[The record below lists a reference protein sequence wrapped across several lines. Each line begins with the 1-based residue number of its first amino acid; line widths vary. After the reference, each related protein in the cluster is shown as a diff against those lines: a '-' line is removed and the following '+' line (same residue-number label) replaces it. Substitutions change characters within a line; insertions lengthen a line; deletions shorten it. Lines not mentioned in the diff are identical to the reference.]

1 MKTYCFLVMVMLATA
16 SVIFTACGN
25 DDPVDNKEGNDE
37 KEVTIT
43 PLRNSQEYF
52 DNGIT
57 FLSEVGSRDVEFA
70 CSRDWKVTV
79 ANTVGGEYWC
89 TISPKSGKTG
99 DNNAFTVTTSENTG
113 YDDRSVVLE
122 LEVGNIK
129 KNIVITQKQKDAF
142 LLTNDKFE
150 VDMRGGKVDV
160 EVKANIDYVYEIDEL
175 AKSWI
180 KQSSKTRALTT
191 RILSFDV
198 SESEEA
204 EKREG
209 KIYFKSGSK
218 IETVHIYQAG
228 ENILLLTED
237 EYPVSDRGEVIKVE
251 LKTNFDFEV
260 QIPSVN
266 WIHATDK
273 TRAMSSHTLYYT
285 IDANDT
291 YDAREAVIVYSNK
304 KKTVKNTL
312 HIRQAQKDAIIIS
325 NKRYNVKGEGDA
337 IAIKLNTNTQYQFTI
352 SDKSWI
358 QQIKTRALVEETLY
372 FLISKNDSEL
382 ARTGTIIFK
391 SGDIS
396 ETITIVQD
404 RKSVE
409 ELTLHIAKAGT
420 LPELIPS
427 DRKSEVRK
435 LKLSGNLNGTDI
447 KYLNE
452 MASIVGVGGLSLDLS
467 EANIVEGGLPYYDN
481 YYNITNK
488 IGDYSF
494 SSCFR
499 LNTILLPKSIT
510 EIGDHAFAGSP
521 NLFSVT
527 IPNGV
532 KKIGAGTFT
541 ACGKLTSI
549 IIPNS
554 VTEIGEYAFNGSNL
568 TSLTIPDSMAEIGK
582 KAFTG
587 CKSLASVSI
596 PNSVVE
602 IGEEAFFGC
611 GFNSITIPNSVK
623 KIGDSAFFS
632 CSKLTSI
639 IIPNSA
645 TEIGNGAFSYSGLTS
660 INIPNSVKEFGK
672 YIFSGCNSLAS
683 ITISDGVTRIWDDAF
698 YYCNGLTSIIIPN
711 SVTEIGENAFYS
723 CDNLTFI
730 TIPNSVK
737 KIDNNAFR
745 DCKSLMSITIPN
757 SVTELGEWVFADCIT
772 LSSATISCSTIESF
786 TFENCSNLSS
796 VTILDS
802 VKEIEGGA
810 FSGCKKLVSIIIPNS
825 VTDIGGSA
833 FSNCSS
839 LSSIV
844 LSNNMVNIGFS
855 IFENCNS
862 LTSVI
867 IPNSVRAIYDKA
879 FSGCSSLVSI
889 TIPSSVTHWGE
900 KVFLDCSNLT
910 SVTIS
915 NGVTKIGDGA
925 FNNCTNLTSIAI
937 PNSVTGIGDSTFRGC
952 TSLTS
957 IYLPNS
963 ITTIDRFAFWGC
975 SGLTSIVIPNSVKN
989 IGSWAFKEC
998 SNLREIYSYMASP
1011 SWGSPFTDELRESC
1025 ILYVPKGR
1033 VDVYRKNEEWNFMD
1047 IREMNE

>member
-1 MKTYCFLVMVMLATA
+1 MKTYCFLVMVMLATV

-89 TISPKSGKTG
+89 TISPKSGKAG
-99 DNNAFTVTTSENTG
+99 DNNAFTITTSENTG

-191 RILSFDV
+191 RILSFDI

-209 KIYFKSGSK
+209 KIYFKSGNK

-237 EYPVSDRGEVIKVE
+237 EYSVSDRGEVIKVE

-266 WIHATDK
+266 WIHAADK

-325 NKRYNVKGEGDA
+325 NKRYNVKGEGEA
-337 IAIKLNTNTQYQFTI
+337 IAIRLNTNTQYQFTI

-372 FLISKNDSEL
+372 FQISKNDSEL
-382 ARTGTIIFK
+382 ARTGTIVFK
-391 SGDIS
+391 SGDTS

-427 DRKSEVRK
+427 DQKNEVRK
-435 LKLSGNLNGTDI
+435 LRLSGNLNGTDI
-447 KYLNE
+447 RYLRE
-452 MASIVGVGGLSLDLS
+452 MSGMGYESITFSGALSFLDLS
-467 EANIVEGGLPYYDN
+467 EANIVEGGLPYHKSGDDIYF
-481 YYNITNK
+481 TTKNK
-488 IGDYSF
+488 IGDYAF
-494 SSCFR
+494 IYCH
-499 LNTILLPKSIT
+499 LLIT
-510 EIGDHAFAGSP
+510 VV
-521 NLFSVT
+521 L
-527 IPNGV
+527 
-532 KKIGAGTFT
+532 
-541 ACGKLTSI
+541 
-549 IIPNS
+549 PNS
-554 VTEIGEYAFNGSNL
+554 VTEIGDFA
-568 TSLTIPDSMAEIGK
+568 
-582 KAFTG
+582 
-587 CKSLASVSI
+587 
-596 PNSVVE
+596 
-602 IGEEAFFGC
+602 
-611 GFNSITIPNSVK
+611 
-623 KIGDSAFFS
+623 FS
-632 CSKLTSI
+632 CC
-639 IIPNSA
+639 
-645 TEIGNGAFSYSGLTS
+645 SGLTS
-660 INIPNSVKEFGK
+660 VVMSNN
-672 YIFSGCNSLAS
+672 
-683 ITISDGVTRIWDDAF
+683 
-698 YYCNGLTSIIIPN
+698 
-711 SVTEIGENAFYS
+711 VTEIGKWTFY
-723 CDNLTFI
+723 
-730 TIPNSVK
+730 NS
-737 KIDNNAFR
+737 
-745 DCKSLMSITIPN
+745 
-757 SVTELGEWVFADCIT
+757 FA
-772 LSSATISCSTIESF
+772 
-786 TFENCSNLSS
+786 
-796 VTILDS
+796 
-802 VKEIEGGA
+802 
-810 FSGCKKLVSIIIPNS
+810 
-825 VTDIGGSA
+825 
-833 FSNCSS
+833 
-839 LSSIV
+839 
-844 LSNNMVNIGFS
+844 
-855 IFENCNS
+855 
-862 LTSVI
+862 LTSVN
-867 IPNSVRAIYDKA
+867 IPNGTK
-879 FSGCSSLVSI
+879 
-889 TIPSSVTHWGE
+889 
-900 KVFLDCSNLT
+900 
-910 SVTIS
+910 
-915 NGVTKIGDGA
+915 KIGEHA
-925 FNNCTNLTSIAI
+925 FFYCKSLTSIAI
-937 PNSVTGIGDSTFRGC
+937 PNSVTDIGDA
-952 TSLTS
+952 
-957 IYLPNS
+957 
-963 ITTIDRFAFWGC
+963 AFGY
-975 SGLTSIVIPNSVKN
+975 SGLTSITIDMTDIGEGSFSMCNNLTSVVMSNNVRKIGRNAFACCERLSRVVMPNGVVEIGEWAFQQCNKLISISIPNSVSR
-989 IGSWAFKEC
+989 IGEYAFYDCIGLASITIPNKVVEIEYASFDGC
-998 SNLREIYSYMASP
+998 IYNHRTTKTNQKYPSVNL
-1011 SWGSPFTDELRESC
+1011 
-1025 ILYVPKGR
+1025 
-1033 VDVYRKNEEWNFMD
+1033 
-1047 IREMNE
+1047 